1 MTEPAT
7 PLQSSDFIRHPA
19 YSKHTTRASFSSA
32 SATPAAV
39 TTTISAPSC
48 GVKNEPHTNLKENAI
63 REDRV
68 ISPLTQS
75 AQRLPLYVRDS
86 IMTPRCRK
94 PVFTFSPIDEPAD
107 DDLAPNVDLIHQLPP
122 TPVRPPV
129 RVDAPAVSA
138 PSDDAGT
145 LTPVNVSSDTLLS
158 SGTSDSEANS
168 VNGTS
173 DSNTSPDFDSVAG
186 SVDSD
191 ARSISGSVDS
201 DAPSHGSSDSSSSD
215 CTQAN
220 ETDDVPSN
228 SDPLDCE
235 EHPHDSVN
243 SPVKDQ
249 SVLDTSLTS
258 PFKTYL
264 MGRDIEVCDD
274 SCSSSGEEE
283 DSVAEDSLLDS
294 VRPVTDSLLEFLDG
308 NIRVEDDEQ
317 HAEVGEDERPLT
329 SPNNRPLTKSII
341 FETSL

>member
-1 MTEPAT
+1 
-7 PLQSSDFIRHPA
+7 
-19 YSKHTTRASFSSA
+19 
-32 SATPAAV
+32 
-39 TTTISAPSC
+39 
-48 GVKNEPHTNLKENAI
+48 
-63 REDRV
+63 
-68 ISPLTQS
+68 
-75 AQRLPLYVRDS
+75 
-86 IMTPRCRK
+86 
-94 PVFTFSPIDEPAD
+94 
-107 DDLAPNVDLIHQLPP
+107 
-122 TPVRPPV
+122 
-129 RVDAPAVSA
+129 
-138 PSDDAGT
+138 
-145 LTPVNVSSDTLLS
+145 
-158 SGTSDSEANS
+158 

-173 DSNTSPDFDSVAG
+173 DSNSSPDFDSVAG

-201 DAPSHGSSDSSSSD
+201 DATSHGTSDSSSSD
-215 CTQAN
+215 CTPAN
-220 ETDDVPSN
+220 ETDGAPSN

-235 EHPHDSVN
+235 EHLHDSVT

-294 VRPVTDSLLEFLDG
+294 VRPITDSLLEFLDG
-308 NIRVEDDEQ
+308 NIRVEDEE
-317 HAEVGEDERPLT
+317 HVEAGEEERPLT